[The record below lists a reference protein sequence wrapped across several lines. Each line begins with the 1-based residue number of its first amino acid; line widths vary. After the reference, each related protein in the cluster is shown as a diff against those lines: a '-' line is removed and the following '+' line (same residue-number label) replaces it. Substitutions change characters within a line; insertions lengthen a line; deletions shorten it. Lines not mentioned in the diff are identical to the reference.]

1 VLGHSELSWSLSE
14 ATTMADAISSNNS
27 STSSYL
33 DFSGLGELR
42 GRAQQ
47 NDPAALKQAAKH
59 FEGAFIQ
66 MMLKSMRDA
75 NNVMKSDLIKSDA
88 IDTFQDMFDKE
99 LSTQMAS
106 RNSMGVA
113 DMLVRQLTPQAP
125 NSASLGAINPNGA
138 IPLKKEAKPLSMH
151 QDKKLNMPVA
161 KPFIKPLPVRPLE
174 LSQDKQP

>member
-1 VLGHSELSWSLSE
+1 
-14 ATTMADAISSNNS
+14 MADAITSNN
-27 STSSYL
+27 TPTTSYL

-42 GRAQQ
+42 GRAKQ
-47 NDPAALKQAAKH
+47 NDPAALQQAAKH

-113 DMLVRQLTPQAP
+113 DMLVRQLSPQAP
-125 NSASLGAINPNGA
+125 KSGVLGAINPTGSM
-138 IPLKKEAKPLSMH
+138 PLKKEANSIALH

-174 LSQDKQP
+174 LNQDNQP

>member
-1 VLGHSELSWSLSE
+1 
-14 ATTMADAISSNNS
+14 MADAINSNNTP
-27 STSSYL
+27 STSYL
-33 DFSGLGELR
+33 DFNGLGELR
-42 GRAQQ
+42 GRAKQ

-113 DMLVRQLTPQAP
+113 DMLVRQLSPQAP
-125 NSASLGAINPNGA
+125 RSGALGAINPSGSM
-138 IPLKKEAKPLSMH
+138 PLKKEANSIELH

-174 LSQDKQP
+174 LNQDNQP

>member
-1 VLGHSELSWSLSE
+1 M
-14 ATTMADAISSNNS
+14 TDAISSNNAP
-27 STSSYL
+27 TSSYL

-66 MMLKSMRDA
+66 MMLKSMREA

-99 LSTQMAS
+99 ISTQMAN

-113 DMLVRQLTPQAP
+113 DMLVRQLSPQAP

-138 IPLKKEAKPLSMH
+138 MLLKKEAKSFLMNP
-151 QDKKLNMPVA
+151 DKKMNMPVA

-174 LSQDKQP
+174 LSQDNQP

>member
-1 VLGHSELSWSLSE
+1 MS
-14 ATTMADAISSNNS
+14 DAISSNNAP
-27 STSSYL
+27 TSSYL

-99 LSTQMAS
+99 ISTQMAS

-113 DMLVRQLTPQAP
+113 DMLVRQLSPQAP
-125 NSASLGAINPNGA
+125 NSASLGAIKPR
-138 IPLKKEAKPLSMH
+138 PSRPWMSSSTLKMH
-151 QDKKLNMPVA
+151 RRMAVPTACRVKGSKHGLDSVGCRG
-161 KPFIKPLPVRPLE
+161 PVRL
-174 LSQDKQP
+174 

>member
-1 VLGHSELSWSLSE
+1 MAE
-14 ATTMADAISSNNS
+14 AITSNNTP
-27 STSSYL
+27 TSSYL

-47 NDPAALKQAAKH
+47 NDPTALKQAAKH

-75 NNVMKSDLIKSDA
+75 NSVMKSDLIKSDA
-88 IDTFQDMFDKE
+88 IDTFQDMYDKE
-99 LSTQMAS
+99 LSTQMAN

-125 NSASLGAINPNGA
+125 SSASLGAINPNA
-138 IPLKKEAKPLSMH
+138 ALPLNKDAKSFQLR
-151 QDKKLNMPVA
+151 QTKTTQMPQA
-161 KPFIKPLPVRPLE
+161 KPFIKPLPVRPLDI
-174 LSQDKQP
+174 SQDNQP

>member
-1 VLGHSELSWSLSE
+1 
-14 ATTMADAISSNNS
+14 MADAISSNNS

-88 IDTFQDMFDKE
+88 IDTFQDMFD
-99 LSTQMAS
+99 
-106 RNSMGVA
+106 
-113 DMLVRQLTPQAP
+113 
-125 NSASLGAINPNGA
+125 
-138 IPLKKEAKPLSMH
+138 
-151 QDKKLNMPVA
+151 
-161 KPFIKPLPVRPLE
+161 
-174 LSQDKQP
+174 